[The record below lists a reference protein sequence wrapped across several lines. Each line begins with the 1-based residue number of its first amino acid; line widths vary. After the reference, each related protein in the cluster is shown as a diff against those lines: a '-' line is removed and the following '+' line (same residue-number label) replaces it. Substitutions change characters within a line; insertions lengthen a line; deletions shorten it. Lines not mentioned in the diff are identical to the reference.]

1 MYYNY
6 YYLNQFMRFLVC
18 IAYEQKPPFS
28 AHAFVSSKA
37 RDLNFGLSLHL
48 NQNFVYA
55 SSNGSGESVH
65 MRRLA

>member
-1 MYYNY
+1 
-6 YYLNQFMRFLVC
+6 MRFLVR
-18 IAYEQKPPFS
+18 IAYAQKPHLS

-37 RDLNFGLSLHL
+37 RNLNFGLSLHL
-48 NQNFVYA
+48 NPNFVYA